1 MFPIILHWPFPL
13 VCNKLP
19 VNMTRRAYD
28 RAGGGT
34 FMIGCVCQP
43 RRPCV
48 HGFESTVLTI
58 TTRNNKRVMDTNA
71 PSIWETFWCK
81 SKSKRLCNQHSFNV
95 FKCLLYQSI
104 PQCLSRKPKRAESEI
119 PSLPEAG
126 LSVALLWKAAWKD
139 QRVSPEGATA
149 PYCAAV
155 PWPNSPGPCSLLLLA
170 CLVYLGRTFNP
181 GQPSWS
187 VFCLFC
193 LSVSP
198 FLAACDHL
206 FATNSNSYFKP
217 ATVWQASQLSSP
229 LRWQL

>member
-1 MFPIILHWPFPL
+1 
-13 VCNKLP
+13 
-19 VNMTRRAYD
+19 
-28 RAGGGT
+28 
-34 FMIGCVCQP
+34 MI
-43 RRPCV
+43 
-48 HGFESTVLTI
+48 TI

-81 SKSKRLCNQHSFNV
+81 SKSERLCNQHSFNV

-193 LSVSP
+193 LSHPSLQHVITYLQQIQTLISNLQLCDKHRSFP
-198 FLAACDHL
+198 AFSGGTSSMKVTLGCADSNPDESAGRISALPCLYFLPRSTMD
-206 FATNSNSYFKP
+206 
-217 ATVWQASQLSSP
+217 TVPS
-229 LRWQL
+229 

>member
-1 MFPIILHWPFPL
+1 
-13 VCNKLP
+13 
-19 VNMTRRAYD
+19 
-28 RAGGGT
+28 
-34 FMIGCVCQP
+34 MI
-43 RRPCV
+43 
-48 HGFESTVLTI
+48 TI

-81 SKSKRLCNQHSFNV
+81 SKSERLCNQHSFNV

-104 PQCLSRKPKRAESEI
+104 PQCLSRKPIRAESEI

-217 ATVWQASQLSSP
+217 ATVWQASQLSSL
-229 LRWQL
+229 LRWHL